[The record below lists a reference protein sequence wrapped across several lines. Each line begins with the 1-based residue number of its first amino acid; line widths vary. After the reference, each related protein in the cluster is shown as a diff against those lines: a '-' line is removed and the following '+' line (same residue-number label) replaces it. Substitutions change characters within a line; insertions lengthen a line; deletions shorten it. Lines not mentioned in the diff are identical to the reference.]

1 MVSHTFRQN
10 KKMSLPTED
19 VVLYSIIAFIVI
31 ENFIE
36 IYLSR
41 RQVKVYKESKNV
53 PPELTDVIKTE
64 TFEKARIYGLDK
76 EQFAIFK
83 AILTDVLIVSLEFY
97 FGFLSLVWTKSKV
110 FARHFNWNYQNE
122 IYISCI
128 FMIFLNSINLFKEL
142 PFKVYATFVLEERHG
157 FNKQTPLFFIKDQIK
172 GFVIGQLISIPISC
186 AVIYIVQR
194 GGDYFFVWLWLF
206 TGILTLVLMTLYP
219 VFIAPLFDK
228 YSPLEVGP
236 LRSSIEELAAKLK
249 FPLAQLYVVEGSKRS
264 AHSNAYFYGL
274 WGSKRIV
281 LFDTLLINKG
291 KSQSP
296 TDSDKKEDNAET
308 ETVTKTD
315 NEHSKDRE
323 TSMEKEIEGET
334 EKVKNEN
341 AGKGCKDEEVLAV
354 LAHELGHW
362 KLGHVTKNIIFM
374 QFHLLLMFATFAYLF
389 KYDPLYQAVGF
400 RIGER
405 PVLVGL
411 LLIVSYVMGPYNALI
426 NFFMTIVS
434 RTFEYQ
440 ADAFAKDLGYCKEL
454 TKALIKLNIDNL
466 GFPVYDWMYSAW
478 NHSHPTLLQRL
489 DRLKGDDKKKSN

>member
-1 MVSHTFRQN
+1 M
-10 KKMSLPTED
+10 
-19 VVLYSIIAFIVI
+19 
-31 ENFIE
+31 
-36 IYLSR
+36 
-41 RQVKVYKESKNV
+41 
-53 PPELTDVIKTE
+53 IKSD
-64 TFEKARIYGLDK
+64 TFEKARVYGLDK

-83 AILTDVLIVSLEFY
+83 AIITDVLIVSLEFY
-97 FGFLSLVWTKSKV
+97 FGFLSLVWQKSQV
-110 FARHFNWNYQNE
+110 FARRFNWDVQNE
-122 IYISCI
+122 IVISCI
-128 FMIFLNSINLFKEL
+128 FMIILNSISLFKEL
-142 PFKVYATFVLEERHG
+142 PFKIYGTFVLEQKHG
-157 FNKQTPLFFIKDQIK
+157 FNKQTPLFFVKDQIK
-172 GFVIGQLISIPISC
+172 GFVVGQLISIPISC

-228 YSPLEVGP
+228 YNPLEPGP
-236 LRSSIEELAAKLK
+236 LRTSIEELAAKLK

-281 LFDTLLINKG
+281 LFDTLLYNKG
-291 KSQSP
+291 KPQSTEAESKDDGSTETK
-296 TDSDKKEDNAET
+296 TDGEHSKERESSVET
-308 ETVTKTD
+308 ETASDD
-315 NEHSKDRE
+315 NK
-323 TSMEKEIEGET
+323 
-334 EKVKNEN
+334 KNEN
-341 AGKGCKDEEVLAV
+341 QELAKGCKDEEVLAV

-362 KLGHVTKNIIFM
+362 KLGHITKNIIFM

-400 RIGER
+400 RSGER

-411 LLIVSYVMGPYNALI
+411 LLIVSYVLGPYNALI

-440 ADAFAKDLGYCKEL
+440 ADAFAMELGYSKEL
-454 TKALIKLNIDNL
+454 GKALIKLNIDNL
-466 GFPVYDWMYSAW
+466 GFPIYDWMYSTW

-489 DRLKGDDKKKSN
+489 DRLKETSSSISNETKKSN

>member
-1 MVSHTFRQN
+1 M
-10 KKMSLPTED
+10 
-19 VVLYSIIAFIVI
+19 
-31 ENFIE
+31 
-36 IYLSR
+36 
-41 RQVKVYKESKNV
+41 
-53 PPELTDVIKTE
+53 IKSD
-64 TFEKARIYGLDK
+64 TFEKARVYGLDK

-83 AILTDVLIVSLEFY
+83 AILTDVFIASLEFY
-97 FGFLSLVWTKSKV
+97 CGFLGIVWHKSQT
-110 FARHFNWNYQNE
+110 FARRFQWDDTNE

-128 FMIFLNSINLFKEL
+128 FMIILNSINLLKDL
-142 PFKVYATFVLEERHG
+142 PFKIYSIFVLEEKHG
-157 FNKQTPLFFIKDQIK
+157 FNKQTPVFFIKDQIK
-172 GFVIGQLISIPISC
+172 AFVVGQTISIPISC

-236 LRSSIEELAAKLK
+236 LRTSIEDLAAKLK

-281 LFDTLLINKG
+281 LFDTLLLNKG
-291 KSQSP
+291 VTNPTEKEKENENENDKDGSDESKTERKHSVDNEQESEKKEQ
-296 TDSDKKEDNAET
+296 TDSEAEN
-308 ETVTKTD
+308 K
-315 NEHSKDRE
+315 N
-323 TSMEKEIEGET
+323 
-334 EKVKNEN
+334 EKV
-341 AGKGCKDEEVLAV
+341 GKGCKDEEVLAV

-400 RIGER
+400 RAGER

-411 LLIVSYVMGPYNALI
+411 MLIVSYVLGPYNALI

-440 ADAFAKDLGYCKEL
+440 ADAFAKSLGYSKEL
-454 TKALIKLNIDNL
+454 AKALIKLNIDNL

-489 DRLKGDDKKKSN
+489 ARLKESDDDTKKSN

>member
-1 MVSHTFRQN
+1 MPF
-10 KKMSLPTED
+10 K
-19 VVLYSIIAFIVI
+19 
-31 ENFIE
+31 
-36 IYLSR
+36 
-41 RQVKVYKESKNV
+41 
-53 PPELTDVIKTE
+53 
-64 TFEKARIYGLDK
+64 IYG
-76 EQFAIFK
+76 
-83 AILTDVLIVSLEFY
+83 
-97 FGFLSLVWTKSKV
+97 
-110 FARHFNWNYQNE
+110 
-122 IYISCI
+122 
-128 FMIFLNSINLFKEL
+128 
-142 PFKVYATFVLEERHG
+142 TFVLEEKHG
-157 FNKQTPLFFIKDQIK
+157 FNKQTPMFFIKDQIK
-172 GFVIGQLISIPISC
+172 GFVVGQLISIPISC

-236 LRSSIEELAAKLK
+236 LRTSIEELAAKLK

-291 KSQSP
+291 KTQKP
-296 TDSDKKEDNAET
+296 ATDAEKKDDDDDTAT
-308 ETVTKTD
+308 ETKTD
-315 NEHSKDRE
+315 DKEHSKERE
-323 TSMEKEIEGET
+323 TSVAKETEGEKKEKE
-334 EKVKNEN
+334 NEN
-341 AGKGCKDEEVLAV
+341 QEVGKGCKDEEVLAV

-400 RIGER
+400 RGGER

-411 LLIVSYVMGPYNALI
+411 LLIVSYVLGPYNALI

-440 ADAFAKDLGYCKEL
+440 ADAFAKELGYSKEL
-454 TKALIKLNIDNL
+454 AKALIKLNIDNL

-489 DRLKGDDKKKSN
+489 DRLKETTTSSSETKKSN

>member
-1 MVSHTFRQN
+1 M
-10 KKMSLPTED
+10 
-19 VVLYSIIAFIVI
+19 
-31 ENFIE
+31 
-36 IYLSR
+36 
-41 RQVKVYKESKNV
+41 
-53 PPELTDVIKTE
+53 IKSD
-64 TFEKARIYGLDK
+64 TFEKARVYGLDK

-83 AILTDVLIVSLEFY
+83 AIITDVLIVSLEFY
-97 FGFLSLVWTKSKV
+97 FGFLSLVWHKTQV
-110 FARHFNWNYQNE
+110 FARRFNWDDQNE

-128 FMIFLNSINLFKEL
+128 FMIILNSINLFKEL
-142 PFKVYATFVLEERHG
+142 PFKIYATFVLEEKHG
-157 FNKQTPLFFIKDQIK
+157 FNKQTPLFFVKDQIK
-172 GFVIGQLISIPISC
+172 GFVVGQLISIPISC

-236 LRSSIEELAAKLK
+236 LRTSIEELAAKLK

-291 KSQSP
+291 KSKP
-296 TDSDKKEDNAET
+296 TEAEKKDTDDTT
-308 ETVTKTD
+308 ETKTD
-315 NEHSKDRE
+315 NEHS
-323 TSMEKEIEGET
+323 TEKEASV
-334 EKVKNEN
+334 EKESESENEKQN
-341 AGKGCKDEEVLAV
+341 EENQEVGKGCKDEEVLAV

-374 QFHLLLMFATFAYLF
+374 QFHLLLMFASFAYLF

-400 RIGER
+400 RGGER

-411 LLIVSYVMGPYNALI
+411 LLIVSYVLGPYNALI

-440 ADAFAKDLGYCKEL
+440 ADAFAKELGYSKEL
-454 TKALIKLNIDNL
+454 AKALIKLNIDNL

-489 DRLKGDDKKKSN
+489 NRLKENSTNNETKKSN